1 MNPPSCNC
9 VLFANCFLYQS
20 FYFEFFTMIR
30 TIQFIRLS
38 HQILEIQY
46 YLFQCQEKW
55 SIYRAI
61 AKSWTFSM
69 DSILIDFNCF
79 VWISLISL
87 NAFFFV
93 DGFHVYRF
101 ELEKNVFHFV
111 SVVWLAMWKRSTLFQ
126 QKSIILNLNTK
137 KTNQFDI
144 FATSKKI
151 KIALHIGEISGMYHR
166 YFGGHFISV
175 YYAYSRRYHVVHLQ
189 LDNILNELRA
199 IISQRIPLVLFSSNR
214 NLLRRTSTSCLFV
227 CIMILVSQCVP
238 EVYTDIYAF
247 FST

>member
-1 MNPPSCNC
+1 MSGKMIDLSCNC
-9 VLFANCFLYQS
+9 KV
-20 FYFEFFTMIR
+20 
-30 TIQFIRLS
+30 
-38 HQILEIQY
+38 
-46 YLFQCQEKW
+46 
-55 SIYRAI
+55 
-61 AKSWTFSM
+61 M
-69 DSILIDFNCF
+69 DIF
-79 VWISLISL
+79 
-87 NAFFFV
+87 
-93 DGFHVYRF
+93 DGFHFNWFQLLCLNFTDFF
-101 ELEKNVFHFV
+101 ERIFLCRWISCISIRAGKNVFHFV

-227 CIMILVSQCVP
+227 CIMILVSQCVT
-238 EVYTDIYAF
+238 EIYTDIHAF
-247 FST
+247 FFYLNEKIINRMKDLNSLHHFLRERNENVLI